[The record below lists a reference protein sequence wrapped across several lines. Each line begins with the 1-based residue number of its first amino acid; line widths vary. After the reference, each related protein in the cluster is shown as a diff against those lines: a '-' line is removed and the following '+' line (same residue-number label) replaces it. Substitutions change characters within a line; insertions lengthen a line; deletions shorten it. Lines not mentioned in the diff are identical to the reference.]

1 MHSNIT
7 SQFTGHNMVAWHN
20 LFIYQSAVTTVEK
33 TNCILPSR
41 DAHGASV
48 YWDHNEDPSGQSVGP
63 PMPGEQGERAPL
75 SLSASSLLTLNA
87 SSAGAEGALSNRAL

>member
-1 MHSNIT
+1 M
-7 SQFTGHNMVAWHN
+7 SQFTGHNLLAWHN
-20 LFIYQSAVTTVEK
+20 LFIHQSAVAVVEK
-33 TNCILPSR
+33 TSCILPSR

-48 YWDHNEDPSGQSVGP
+48 YCDHKEDPSGECVGP

-87 SSAGAEGALSNRAL
+87 SSAGAEGVLSNRAL